1 MFSSSTTAT
10 DQAVGTTPATPTTPP
25 TTFTSSPET
34 WLPATETAVAEIAE
48 IPDVAVRN
56 LWITQA
62 YADFSDRLARVI
74 ATDHTWCTFAVWASN
89 TAGQSIREE
98 ELGAT
103 LDALIGDGHHTAA
116 ADANHVVRW
125 LRRLGLVRALEAT
138 HIDDLVRSS
147 VDVVSDHIAHGNT
160 LVFSELAPLFVRFLE
175 AFESGQ
181 APAGGGDALLTRMG
195 LDPTSDDHVVRAF
208 RLYFEAAHES
218 FSTVRAQKV
227 LAANIWAV
235 LHEQQRLQAD
245 IAASLDS
252 GFIAMDDLIASHVH
266 RWLPD
271 IVSERLVRRI
281 LDVVET
287 PVRDLFESVATDLMM
302 KLYVPGA
309 VLRLGHTLPPLPNGE
324 MFSEALAV
332 VEVDSLAEA
341 LGEWD
346 GTDGTGLHCGAGD
359 WAELH
364 ERMTYIVNLFR
375 SRQHTTSLRTAP
387 FTDEQLAAMRGLQL
401 PEGPLLPS

>member
-10 DQAVGTTPATPTTPP
+10 DEAAGTTSAPTATRSA
-25 TTFTSSPET
+25 TFTSSPDT
-34 WLPATETAVAEIAE
+34 WLPVTKTAVAEIAE

-56 LWITQA
+56 LWITQT

-98 ELGAT
+98 ELGTT
-103 LDALIGDGHHTAA
+103 LDSLIGDDHHATA
-116 ADANHVVRW
+116 ADANRTVRW

-138 HIDDLVRSS
+138 HIDDLVRAS
-147 VDVVSDHIAHGNT
+147 VDLVSEHIAHGNT

-181 APAGGGDALLTRMG
+181 APADGGDDLLTRMG
-195 LDPTSDDHVVRAF
+195 LDPSSDDLVVRAF
-208 RLYFEAAHES
+208 RLYFEAAHEP

-235 LHEQQRLQAD
+235 LHEQERLQAD

-252 GFIAMDDLIASHVH
+252 GFIVMDDYVASHVH

-271 IVSERLVRRI
+271 LVSERIVQRI

-287 PVRDLFESVATDLMM
+287 PVRELFEQIATHLMM
-302 KLYVPGA
+302 ELYVPGG
-309 VLRLGHTLPPLPNGE
+309 VLHLGRTLPPLPNGE
-324 MFSEALAV
+324 MFPEALTV
-332 VEVDSLAEA
+332 VELDSLADA
-341 LGEWD
+341 LDQWD
-346 GTDGTGLHCGAGD
+346 RTGGTGLDCGAGD
-359 WAELH
+359 WADLH
-364 ERMTYIVNLFR
+364 ERMSYIVNLFR
-375 SRQHTTSLRTAP
+375 SRQHTASLREAP
-387 FTDEQLAAMRGLQL
+387 FTDEQLAVMRRLQL
-401 PEGPLLPS
+401 PEGPLLPD